1 VTMKKDTTGQL
12 PVMNYTQTQGS
23 QVYCRSRHVCSL
35 FFRNFYFKIKICSG
49 KKCTFHSIQS
59 L

>member
-1 VTMKKDTTGQL
+1 MKKDTTGQL

-35 FFRNFYFKIKICSG
+35 FFGIFISKLKYAAAKSVHFIAFKA
-49 KKCTFHSIQS
+49 
-59 L
+59 